1 MYVDIDNR
9 GLLTINNIQYL
20 LEIIQQ
26 ADTHLLSRPIAVLRK
41 QLHLQLKELVFSI
54 LNKKP

>member
-9 GLLTINNIQYL
+9 GLLTINDIHPKDAQHL

-26 ADTHLLSRPIAVLRK
+26 ADAQLLSSPIEVL
-41 QLHLQLKELVFSI
+41 
-54 LNKKP
+54 